1 MSQADRAA
9 REGRLE
15 DAQAILI
22 NIVVREPRN
31 DEAWL
36 LLANVLIDPER
47 KLECLQRALELA
59 PHNPAVRR
67 AIEELQGSLAAG
79 RSHTEPTAT
88 SPHTN
93 PNAEQ
98 TMPIPQP
105 ATASP
110 NPSDRAEVIQPLLE
124 YAESIAQAVLLT
136 TESSDTRQVGPELV
150 RVLGQ
155 ALRHEPVMTRR
166 WARSA
171 GRAALI
177 KYEKA
182 LSSYIS
188 NLPQNDPHLAELRE
202 QRHSTLDLLK

>member
-36 LLANVLIDPER
+36 LLANVLTDPER
-47 KLECLQRALELA
+47 KLECLRRALEIA
-59 PHNPAVRR
+59 PHNSAIRR
-67 AIEELQGSLAAG
+67 AIEELQASLAPG
-79 RSHTEPTAT
+79 RSEAQPTSTPPQT
-88 SPHTN
+88 SSKM
-93 PNAEQ
+93 EQ
-98 TMPIPQP
+98 TAPIPQSP
-105 ATASP
+105 TASS
-110 NPSDRAEVIQPLLE
+110 NDSDHAEVIKPLLE
-124 YAESIAQAVLLT
+124 YGESIAQAVLLT
-136 TESSDTRQVGPELV
+136 TESSDTRQVGQELV

-155 ALRHEPVMTRR
+155 ALRHEPVLTRR

-171 GRAALI
+171 GRAALV

-188 NLPQNDPHLAELRE
+188 NLPQNDPHLNDLRE
-202 QRHSTLDLLK
+202 QRHSALDLLK